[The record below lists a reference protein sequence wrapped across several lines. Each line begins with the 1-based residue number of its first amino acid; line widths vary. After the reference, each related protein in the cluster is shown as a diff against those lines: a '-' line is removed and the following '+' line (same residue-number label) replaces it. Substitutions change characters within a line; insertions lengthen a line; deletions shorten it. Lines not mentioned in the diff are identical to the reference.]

1 MNRTLPE
8 QLDQFFV
15 SARRARLT
23 AYVAI
28 ILMQMVIL
36 LLSPAVD
43 LPMALI
49 LVSVGILL
57 VLPLVYFF
65 GQFICG
71 WQYVFT
77 RKIKP
82 YKWMFWLLIVN
93 SAGTMLLIG
102 TAQSVE
108 DISERC
114 LIGMASL
121 GIALA
126 ARKSYFNLATVS
138 ETKKKRS

>member
-8 QLDQFFV
+8 HLDQFFV

-28 ILMQMVIL
+28 IIMQTVIL

-49 LVSVGILL
+49 LVSAGLLL

-77 RKIKP
+77 RKIQP

-93 SAGTMLLIG
+93 SAGTMLLIA
-102 TAQSVE
+102 TEQSVE
-108 DISERC
+108 KISERC
-114 LIGMASL
+114 VIGMASL